1 VVVPT
6 VHLYQINKQTE
17 IIVNK
22 IISKIMKE
30 NKNYIL
36 LQTSSSKKNLFSKKK
51 ERKMDRWSIWSG
63 CLLLA

>member
-36 LQTSSSKKNLFSKKK
+36 LQTSSSKKKLIYSKKK
-51 ERKMDRWSIWSG
+51 REKWIGGRSG
-63 CLLLA
+63 AAAYY